1 MIFSKYQNMAC
12 LEGRLIFT
20 NIFPKPDFSKKCWCS
35 TTWRHSKR
43 SIKNVCSKMFQCF
56 LISFVKLN
64 WKKHFLNSISRKK
77 IKVVVALF
85 FTFPHLWPTQGGY
98 LLTLYQVC
106 LIEAV
111 EVWPCFHVVGLV
123 SVINII

>member
-1 MIFSKYQNMAC
+1 MFSYFSREIE
-12 LEGRLIFT
+12 LEETFSQFNFT
-20 NIFPKPDFSKKCWCS
+20 K
-35 TTWRHSKR
+35 
-43 SIKNVCSKMFQCF
+43 
-56 LISFVKLN
+56 
-64 WKKHFLNSISRKK
+64 KK

-123 SVINII
+123 SVINNIQIMV